1 MPGKHKNRQS
11 YRDPEIPRGT
21 RLSEAQRIEILT
33 LFHRAKWNQSKI
45 AKELQLAR
53 STVQLTIKRGIC
65 TPTKPAGRPP
75 MLTTRKRRR
84 LVQRATQDALHRRMS
99 YEEISQLEGISA
111 CRRTLTKAF
120 EKEQYHRRKATEKP
134 LLTPKHMD
142 KRYIW
147 ADCHEHWDFDA
158 WKWVDWTDEAIFRIG
173 GFGDVWVTR
182 KAEEKYEPSC
192 LTPKFRH
199 RPGLMVHGAI
209 SGISK
214 GPLTI
219 FDEGTKV
226 NAQVYSHQVLPRVHQ
241 HIRQMERE
249 LGAFRGILMK
259 DNASVHTAKYTRAWH
274 AYYGFVKMVWPANSP
289 DLNPIE
295 NVWRLLKYRIGK
307 RFPKTIDEL
316 RQYLIEEWD
325 KLTPED
331 YLKYIK
337 EMPVR
342 CQAVKQSTGG
352 HTKW

>member
-11 YRDPEIPRGT
+11 YRDPDIPRGT
-21 RLSEAQRIEILT
+21 RLSEAQTVEILT
-33 LFHRAKWNQSKI
+33 LFHRAKWNKTKI
-45 AKELQLAR
+45 AKELNIAH
-53 STVQLTIKRGIC
+53 STVRLAIKRGIC
-65 TPTKPAGRPP
+65 TPTKPTGRPP
-75 MLTTRKRRR
+75 ILTTRKRRR
-84 LVQRATQDALHRRMS
+84 LVNRATLDAYHRRLT
-99 YEEISQLEGISA
+99 YEEIADIEGISA

-120 EKEQYHRRKATEKP
+120 EKEQYHRRKAAEKP
-134 LLTPKHMD
+134 LLTPKHMERRTGFAYYHESWEWPMW
-142 KRYIW
+142 KR
-147 ADCHEHWDFDA
+147 
-158 WKWVDWTDEAIFRIG
+158 VDWTDEATFRIG

-182 KAEEKYEPSC
+182 TAEEKYDNSC

-209 SGISK
+209 SGVSK

-226 NAQVYSHQVLPRVHQ
+226 NAQVYSHQVLPRIHQ

-249 LGAFRGILMK
+249 LGAFRGILME
-259 DNASVHTAKYTRAWH
+259 DNASVHTAAYTRAWH
-274 AYYGFVKMVWPANSP
+274 AYYGFNKMVWPANSP

-307 RFPKTIDEL
+307 RFPKNVAEL
-316 RQYLIEEWD
+316 RQYLLEEWD

-337 EMPVR
+337 EMPAR
-342 CQAVKQSTGG
+342 CQAVKLANGG